1 VALYERLV
9 MLVPTSSSSSN
20 SLKPTDFLIEIS
32 FSTHRDFGD
41 DDDDITQFESE
52 ADATSM
58 LPRVS
63 FTSMSIVKH
72 ISFNRLNEHRVEY

>member
-1 VALYERLV
+1 MALYERLV

-20 SLKPTDFLIEIS
+20 SLKPTNFLIEIS
-32 FSTHRDFGD
+32 FSTHRDFG

-63 FTSMSIVKH
+63 FTSMFIVKH